1 MSGIFSFFWS
11 FLRKFQRL
19 TQENKKKG
27 KKKIQKKENDKENT
41 FQVLRLVILFI
52 FIKYIITDKEK
63 KRIRK
68 KINK

>member
-11 FLRKFQRL
+11 FLIKFSRL
-19 TQENKKKG
+19 TQENKKKA

-52 FIKYIITDKEK
+52 FIKYIT
-63 KRIRK
+63 
-68 KINK
+68 